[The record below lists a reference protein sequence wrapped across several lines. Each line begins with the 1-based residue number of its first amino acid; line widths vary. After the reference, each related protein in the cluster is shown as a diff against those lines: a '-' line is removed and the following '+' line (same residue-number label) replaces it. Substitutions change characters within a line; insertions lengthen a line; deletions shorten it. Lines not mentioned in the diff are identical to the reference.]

1 MESTSHKDYVVKLR
15 SPKCIEKEDKR
26 YDDPIERS
34 MPRSPSQIYQ
44 KTTKKTGGPRSGG
57 DGRVSMAA
65 TGMPAVVSVRRKAV
79 AGVPVGTRQRWGC
92 EPGNKKL

>member
-1 MESTSHKDYVVKLR
+1 MESSSQKDCVVALR
-15 SPKCIEKEDKR
+15 SPKCIEKEDEK
-26 YDDPIERS
+26 YGDPMERS
-34 MPRSPSQIYQ
+34 MPRSPSEIYQ
-44 KTTKKTGGPRSGG
+44 KTTKKTGGPQSGG
-57 DGRVSMAA
+57 DGRVSTAA